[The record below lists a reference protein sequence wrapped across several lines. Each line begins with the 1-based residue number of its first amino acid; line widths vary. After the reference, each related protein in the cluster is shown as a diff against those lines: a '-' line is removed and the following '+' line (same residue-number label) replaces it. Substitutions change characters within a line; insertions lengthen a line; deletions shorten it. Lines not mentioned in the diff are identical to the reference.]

1 MAPYVLTG
9 IDHNYQFIPFK
20 TEGSTVFFNYFVLT
34 DAEINTC
41 LRMVLIDSEIEL
53 DLHEVEMNDNIP
65 YGENDIRLNSMTAGD
80 KILRVTV

>member
-1 MAPYVLTG
+1 M
-9 IDHNYQFIPFK
+9 
-20 TEGSTVFFNYFVLT
+20 FFNYFVLT

-41 LRMVLIDSEIEL
+41 LRMVLTDRKIEWDS
-53 DLHEVEMNDNIP
+53 HEVEMNDNIP